1 MHGGRQLGGWNDK
14 RCDPPLQ
21 GKMIVAWPR
30 SSENNSLEKMPPA
43 GPAIGTCWAARWL
56 SSASAPW
63 YQDNASAMSTTSLTM
78 AAGAAW
84 TRRCS
89 MGAMGAGGDRDRLRP
104 QCLAMSRPPTL
115 DAVGRLAGRHPGR
128 VFLLG
133 QKHFEGFGPRRLA
146 ITERQ
151 PDPCRHIVIGH
162 KESIFAAAEFPRES
176 LSGFFESHQVL
187 ALARRAAH
195 PKHQPEVPLPQ
206 PVRQRPLHRRSA
218 GLVFRQHRPDT
229 GGAKQRRSC
238 FGPPESSSPWTADWR
253 VRRCSRRSRPP
264 TGPAASP
271 VAGES

>member
-1 MHGGRQLGGWNDK
+1 ME
-14 RCDPPLQ
+14 P
-21 GKMIVAWPR
+21 
-30 SSENNSLEKMPPA
+30 
-43 GPAIGTCWAARWL
+43 
-56 SSASAPW
+56 
-63 YQDNASAMSTTSLTM
+63 
-78 AAGAAW
+78 
-84 TRRCS
+84 
-89 MGAMGAGGDRDRLRP
+89 RP
-104 QCLAMSRPPTL
+104 QIYLASL
-115 DAVGRLAGRHPGR
+115 ADYNAGRLHGTWIDATQEVEELAAAADRMLAGSQIVGAEEYAIHD
-128 VFLLG
+128 
-133 QKHFEGFGPRRLA
+133 FEGFGPRRLA

-238 FGPPESSSPWTADWR
+238 FGPQESSSPWTADWR